1 MPPVF
6 ESIAEAVGGTPLI
19 RLRGLGHGITAAV
32 YAKAEFFSVGGSVKD
47 RAALAMIEAAE
58 RDGTLRPGG
67 TIVEATSGNT
77 GIGLAIVG
85 RQRGYQVKIV
95 VSDRSAQEKT
105 DILRAYGA
113 EVIIGSSALP
123 RQHPDH
129 LFSVARRLADDTPG
143 GWLANQ
149 YDNPANPLAH
159 ARTTGP
165 EIWQQTEGRIT
176 HFIAGVGTGGTI
188 SGVGRYLK
196 EISAGRV
203 RVIGADPENSTY
215 SGGDGSPYYVESI
228 GHFLHPETDEDV
240 WPESF
245 HADVVDW
252 FERVSDRES
261 LETVRRLAREDG
273 LLAGPSSGT
282 AVAAALRVARELGP
296 SDLVVVLLPD
306 SGRSYLS
313 KVFNDDWMR
322 RWGFLDEPLDGSL
335 TITDVLARGA
345 LDDGRDP
352 TDENRAPFVTVDMTA
367 TVARALE
374 LAGGSGAGAVV
385 TDTTVSTD
393 DRAAALVVASR
404 PSRPYGV
411 SATEVIGSFSVAR
424 LTADLTT
431 GRVLGDDPISGY
443 ADPPPP
449 TIGAGQS
456 VHDALEAF
464 GPAGTGPDTV
474 IVLRDGRAHAVL
486 TRAALL
492 SAAQIDPG
500 EEMTP
505 TPLSPCQA
513 VTEAPLAS
521 GATQPVPN
529 LVGMSA
535 HRAHDAA
542 QAVGFNVSTVPTA
555 SRGVPPGIVFAQEPA
570 PGSSAR
576 PGSSMIIYAAP
587 TS

>member
-1 MPPVF
+1 MAAVF
-6 ESIAEAVGGTPLI
+6 ESVADAIGGTPLF
-19 RLRGLGHGITAAV
+19 RLRGLGHGITAPV

-77 GIGLAIVG
+77 GIGLAVVG
-85 RQRGYQVKIV
+85 RQRGYRVMVV
-95 VSDRSAQEKT
+95 VSDRSAQEKS
-105 DILRAYGA
+105 DVLCAYGA
-113 EVIIGSSALP
+113 EVIIGSSTLP

-129 LFSVARRLADDTPG
+129 LFNVARRLADDTPG

-159 ARTTGP
+159 VRTTGS

-176 HFIAGVGTGGTI
+176 HFVAGVGTGGTI
-188 SGVGRYLK
+188 SGTGRYLK
-196 EISAGRV
+196 EASGGRV

-245 HADVVDW
+245 HADVVDR

-261 LETVRRLAREDG
+261 LATVRRLAREDG

-313 KVFNDDWMR
+313 KVFNDGWMR
-322 RWGFLDEPLDGSL
+322 RWGFLEEPLDGAL
-335 TITDVLARGA
+335 TLTDVLARVGP
-345 LDDGRDP
+345 DDGRHMADG
-352 TDENRAPFVTVDMTA
+352 NCAPLVTVDMTA
-367 TVARALE
+367 TVAQALE
-374 LAGGSGAGAVV
+374 AAGVSATGAGAVAAH
-385 TDTTVSTD
+385 DTASTAD
-393 DRAAALVVASR
+393 LAAALIVAPR
-404 PSRPYGV
+404 PSRPYGLT
-411 SATEVIGSFSVAR
+411 ATEVIGSLSIAR
-424 LTADLTT
+424 LTADLAA
-431 GRVLGDDPISGY
+431 GRVLGDDPICGY

-456 VHDALEAF
+456 VLDALEAL
-464 GPAGTGPDTV
+464 GPAGTGSDAV
-474 IVLRDGRAHAVL
+474 LVLRDGRADAIL

-492 SAAQIDPG
+492 SVAERG
-500 EEMTP
+500 H
-505 TPLSPCQA
+505 
-513 VTEAPLAS
+513 
-521 GATQPVPN
+521 PV
-529 LVGMSA
+529 A
-535 HRAHDAA
+535 
-542 QAVGFNVSTVPTA
+542 
-555 SRGVPPGIVFAQEPA
+555 
-570 PGSSAR
+570 
-576 PGSSMIIYAAP
+576 
-587 TS
+587 